1 MANGWF
7 WAYRFLLAPLAE
19 ALLRAGGPVGGAKW
33 REFLRDKN
41 RRRFK
46 FNGTWDEVSLR
57 EARPV
62 WFHAAS
68 GEVEYARPVIREW
81 ARRHPNIPVL
91 VTFTSPSAKRILQ
104 GLEGV
109 AAWGPAP
116 WERARAIRFFLNR
129 FRPRAALF
137 ARTDV
142 WPLLADEIHAH
153 GIPSLLFSATFAD
166 GSTRLR
172 GPARALTS
180 RALSRLSEIF
190 AVSARDLEHLTTLP
204 TRTPAS
210 ARGDT
215 RYDQVGH
222 RLAHP
227 RPLATLLVPDD
238 RPVLVA
244 GSSWPEDERVIL
256 EALRSL
262 PNWRLV
268 LVPHE
273 TSRAREVADACEIAL
288 ARPQLYSAGGRWT
301 SRVLV
306 VDAVGVLAELYQHGR
321 VAFVGG
327 SFRRL
332 VHSVMEPIA
341 AGLPVLVGPFHHNNR
356 EALELKNVTVDGQPV
371 VREVTDATSFAQA
384 LTELT
389 TAPPPP
395 NRIRDEIEKRSGA
408 SLAVVRWIE
417 EFQLRS

>member
-1 MANGWF
+1 MSEGWF
-7 WAYRFLLAPLAE
+7 FVYRFLLAPLAE
-19 ALLRAGGPVGGAKW
+19 GLLRAGGPVGGAKW

-57 EARPV
+57 ETRPV

-68 GEVEYARPVIREW
+68 GEIEYARPVIREW
-81 ARRHPNIPVL
+81 ARRHPGTPIL

-116 WERARAIRFFLNR
+116 WERAGAIRFFLNR

-142 WPLLADEIHAH
+142 WPLLAEETHRQ
-153 GIPSLLFSATFAD
+153 GIPSLLFSATFAQD
-166 GSTRLR
+166 STRLR
-172 GPARALTS
+172 GPARALTA
-180 RALSRLSEIF
+180 RALSRLNEIF
-190 AVSARDLEHLTTLP
+190 AVSPRDLDPLAPLGLE
-204 TRTPAS
+204 TRRS
-210 ARGDT
+210 VRGDT

-227 RPLATLLVPDD
+227 KPLTVVVVPDE
-238 RPVLVA
+238 RPILVA
-244 GSSWPEDERVIL
+244 GSTWPEDERVLL
-256 EALRSL
+256 EALRAC
-262 PNWRLV
+262 PQWRLI

-273 TSRAREVADACEIAL
+273 TSRAREVSDAVEISL
-288 ARPQLYSAGGRWT
+288 GRPQLYSAGGRWT
-301 SRVLV
+301 SRVLL
-306 VDAVGVLAELYQHGR
+306 VDKVGVLAELYASGR
-321 VAFVGG
+321 AAFVGG

-332 VHSVMEPIA
+332 VHSVMEPVA

-356 EALELKNVTVDGQPV
+356 EALELKEIVIDGQAV
-371 VREVTDATSFAQA
+371 VREVADSGALAGELGALSRTPPTPAPIRAQ
-384 LTELT
+384 
-389 TAPPPP
+389 
-395 NRIRDEIEKRSGA
+395 IEKRSGA
-408 SLAVVRWIE
+408 SLAVIRWIE